1 MFLPAH
7 HAGMCMVLE
16 VRALCLWMARIPPM
30 YHVFG
35 LCSKCPGGCVVVGD
49 KPRFTVVWCSKVVDF

>member
-16 VRALCLWMARIPPM
+16 VRALCLWMARKPPM

-35 LCSKCPGGCVVVGD
+35 QCNRCPGGCAVVGD
-49 KPRFTVVWCSKVVDF
+49 MPRFVAV